1 MLDFD
6 LKSDADSNNLDPKL
20 NNLET
25 ATRLV
30 ISGDEADFLQNHDS
44 VAKPELE
51 EWISMLNAEFE
62 TDSRPRV
69 KVEGVVNNVT
79 LAERV
84 IVEQIFENQP
94 DIFVSFD
101 FPDFPVYIIVRI
113 VIKGALTKV
122 PP

>member
-6 LKSDADSNNLDPKL
+6 LKSDADSNNLDP
-20 NNLET
+20 NNLE
-25 ATRLV
+25 TRLV

-69 KVEGVVNNVT
+69 NNVT

-84 IVEQIFENQP
+84 IVEQIFENQT

>member
-6 LKSDADSNNLDPKL
+6 LKSDADSNNLDP
-20 NNLET
+20 NNLE
-25 ATRLV
+25 TRLV

-51 EWISMLNAEFE
+51 EWISMLNAELE
-62 TDSRPRV
+62 TNSRPRV
-69 KVEGVVNNVT
+69 KVEDNVT

-84 IVEQIFENQP
+84 IVEQIFENP
-94 DIFVSFD
+94 TDIFVSFD
-101 FPDFPVYIIVRI
+101 FPDFLGYIIVRI